1 MKDFFFYSSA
11 VIPRPEF
18 AGRQRAEDA
27 GLMPWHFSSFYLLF
41 SIGIGITWKGIV
53 SETEVIQVMCNGLE
67 VLEEH
72 RHAWH
77 SSMSQSAT

>member
-41 SIGIGITWKGIV
+41 SIGIGIT
-53 SETEVIQVMCNGLE
+53 
-67 VLEEH
+67 
-72 RHAWH
+72 
-77 SSMSQSAT
+77 